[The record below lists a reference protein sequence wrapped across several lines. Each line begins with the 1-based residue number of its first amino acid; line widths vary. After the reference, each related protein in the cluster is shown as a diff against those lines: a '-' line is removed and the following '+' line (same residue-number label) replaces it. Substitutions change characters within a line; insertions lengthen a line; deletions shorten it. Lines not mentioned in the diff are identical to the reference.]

1 MVRTDVASLKC
12 TAGGLAAGGPCL
24 GIYRRQDRRWYKTL
38 LLAVFVPAI
47 SLAQNAENGKR
58 IFVRDGCYEC
68 HGYAG
73 QGTIAGARLA
83 PPVLN
88 AQGMIRYVRRPAG
101 AMPAF
106 TDKVLSDQ
114 EVNDIYAYLKTI
126 PAPKPVKDIP
136 LLNQIK

>member
-1 MVRTDVASLKC
+1 MRNA
-12 TAGGLAAGGPCL
+12 
-24 GIYRRQDRRWYKTL
+24 L
-38 LLAVFVPAI
+38 LLILLPAFAF
-47 SLAQNAENGKR
+47 AQNAENGKR
-58 IFVRDGCYEC
+58 LFTRDGCYEC

-88 AQGMIRYVRRPAG
+88 AQGMIRYIRKPAG

>member
-1 MVRTDVASLKC
+1 MKKTFLLAVAAVASLC
-12 TAGGLAAGGPCL
+12 A
-24 GIYRRQDRRWYKTL
+24 QD
-38 LLAVFVPAI
+38 
-47 SLAQNAENGKR
+47 AQNGKK
-58 IFVRDGCYEC
+58 IFLRDGCYQC

-101 AMPAF
+101 VMPAF
-106 TDKVLSDQ
+106 TDKVLSDK
-114 EVNDIYAYLKTI
+114 EVNDIYAYLKSL

-136 LLNQIK
+136 LLDQMRY

>member
-1 MVRTDVASLKC
+1 MK
-12 TAGGLAAGGPCL
+12 
-24 GIYRRQDRRWYKTL
+24 KL
-38 LLAVFVPAI
+38 LLVALLPGFCG
-47 SLAQNAENGKR
+47 AQNAENGKR
-58 IFVRDGCYEC
+58 VFVRDGCYEC
-68 HGYAG
+68 HGYNG

-88 AQGMIRYVRRPAG
+88 AQGMIRYVRKPAG

-114 EVNDIYAYLKTI
+114 EVNDIYAFLKTM

>member
-1 MVRTDVASLKC
+1 MKSPYILIV
-12 TAGGLAAGGPCL
+12 LAAVLLPGFSFA
-24 GIYRRQDRRWYKTL
+24 QD
-38 LLAVFVPAI
+38 
-47 SLAQNAENGKR
+47 AENGKR
-58 IFVRDGCYEC
+58 VFVRDGCYQC

-73 QGTIAGARLA
+73 QGTIAGARIG

-88 AQGMIRYVRRPAG
+88 AQGMIRYIRRPAG

-114 EVNDIYAYLKTI
+114 EVNDIYAYLKTM

-136 LLNQIK
+136 LLNQMRY

>member
-1 MVRTDVASLKC
+1 MK
-12 TAGGLAAGGPCL
+12 
-24 GIYRRQDRRWYKTL
+24 KL
-38 LLAVFVPAI
+38 LLVVLLPGFA
-47 SLAQNAENGKR
+47 LAQNVENGKR
-58 IFVRDGCYEC
+58 VFVRDGCYEC
-68 HGYAG
+68 HGYNG

-88 AQGMIRYVRRPAG
+88 AQGMIRYVRKPAG

-114 EVNDIYAYLKTI
+114 EVNDIYAFLKTM

>member
-1 MVRTDVASLKC
+1 MKNLFLVLV
-12 TAGGLAAGGPCL
+12 
-24 GIYRRQDRRWYKTL
+24 L
-38 LLAVFVPAI
+38 LPGF
-47 SLAQNAENGKR
+47 SLAQDAENGKR
-58 IFVRDGCYEC
+58 IFVRDGCYQC

-73 QGTIAGARLA
+73 QGTIAGARIG

-88 AQGMIRYVRRPAG
+88 AQGMIRYIRRPAG

-114 EVNDIYAYLKTI
+114 EVNDIYAYLKTM

-136 LLNQIK
+136 LLNQMRY

>member
-1 MVRTDVASLKC
+1 M
-12 TAGGLAAGGPCL
+12 
-24 GIYRRQDRRWYKTL
+24 KTSCL
-38 LLAVFVPAI
+38 LLLIFAGF
-47 SLAQNAENGKR
+47 SLAQNVENGKR
-58 IFVRDGCYEC
+58 VFVRDGCYQC

-73 QGTIAGARLA
+73 QGTIAGARIG

-88 AQGMIRYVRRPAG
+88 AQGMIRYIRRPAG

-136 LLNQIK
+136 LLNQI

>member
-1 MVRTDVASLKC
+1 M
-12 TAGGLAAGGPCL
+12 
-24 GIYRRQDRRWYKTL
+24 KTSFL
-38 LLAVFVPAI
+38 LLVLPGFL
-47 SLAQNAENGKR
+47 LAQNAENGKR
-58 IFVRDGCYEC
+58 LFVRDGCYQC

-88 AQGMIRYVRRPAG
+88 AQGMTRYIRRPAG

-114 EVNDIYAYLKTI
+114 EVSDIYAYLKTI
-126 PAPKPVKDIP
+126 PAPPPVKDIP
-136 LLNQIK
+136 LLN

>member
-1 MVRTDVASLKC
+1 MLV
-12 TAGGLAAGGPCL
+12 
-24 GIYRRQDRRWYKTL
+24 
-38 LLAVFVPAI
+38 LAVLLPGF
-47 SLAQNAENGKR
+47 SFAQNAENGKR
-58 IFVRDGCYEC
+58 VFVRDGCYEC
-68 HGYAG
+68 HGYNG

-114 EVNDIYAYLKTI
+114 EVNDIYAYLKTM

>member
-1 MVRTDVASLKC
+1 MKKPS
-12 TAGGLAAGGPCL
+12 
-24 GIYRRQDRRWYKTL
+24 TL
-38 LLAVFVPAI
+38 VLLAILLPGL
-47 SLAQNAENGKR
+47 SPAQNAENGKR

-88 AQGMIRYVRRPAG
+88 AQGMTRYIRRPAG

-114 EVNDIYAYLKTI
+114 EINDIYAWLKTV

-136 LLNQIK
+136 LLNQMRY

>member
-1 MVRTDVASLKC
+1 MK
-12 TAGGLAAGGPCL
+12 
-24 GIYRRQDRRWYKTL
+24 KL
-38 LLAVFVPAI
+38 LTVVLLPGFL
-47 SLAQNAENGKR
+47 LAQNAENGKR

-88 AQGMIRYVRRPAG
+88 AQGMIRYVRKPAG

-106 TDKVLSDQ
+106 TDKVPSDQ

>member
-1 MVRTDVASLKC
+1 MQKL
-12 TAGGLAAGGPCL
+12 
-24 GIYRRQDRRWYKTL
+24 I
-38 LLAVFVPAI
+38 LLAILVPGL
-47 SLAQNAENGKR
+47 SFAQNAENGKR
-58 IFVRDGCYEC
+58 IFVRDGCYQC

-73 QGTIAGARLA
+73 QGTIAGARIG

-88 AQGMIRYVRRPAG
+88 AQGMIRYIRRPAG

-114 EVNDIYAYLKTI
+114 EVNDIYAYLKTM

-136 LLNQIK
+136 LLNQLRAQ

>member
-1 MVRTDVASLKC
+1 MK
-12 TAGGLAAGGPCL
+12 
-24 GIYRRQDRRWYKTL
+24 KL
-38 LLAVFVPAI
+38 LLAALLPGFA
-47 SLAQNAENGKR
+47 LAQNVENGKR
-58 IFVRDGCYEC
+58 VFVRDGCYEC

-73 QGTIAGARLA
+73 QGTIAGARIG

-88 AQGMIRYVRRPAG
+88 AQGMIRYIRKPAG

-114 EVNDIYAYLKTI
+114 EVNDIYAYLKTM

-136 LLNQIK
+136 LLNQIRDK

>member
-1 MVRTDVASLKC
+1 MKIT
-12 TAGGLAAGGPCL
+12 GLLVLLGTLGCSAA
-24 GIYRRQDRRWYKTL
+24 
-38 LLAVFVPAI
+38 F
-47 SLAQNAENGKR
+47 AQNVENGKR
-58 IFVRDGCYEC
+58 IFVRDGCYQC

-106 TDKVLSDQ
+106 TDKVLTDQ
-114 EVNDIYAYLKTI
+114 EVTDIYAFLKTM
-126 PAPKPVKDIP
+126 PAP
-136 LLNQIK
+136 